1 MHQPN
6 YSPPMYVPVPFPMYM
21 PQPQQNMIPQ
31 YSHSYNKTKDSF
43 YRRTGGKKST
53 YRFNRGKRNIKRFK
67 KVVHCILFYFYLK
80 RFCKVAQSNRRIAFD
95 KFFKS
100 IKTQINGVK
109 KLLLDSLNEF
119 FSIMLLKK
127 EISFDFKEGDNKD
140 VIK

>member
-21 PQPQQNMIPQ
+21 PQPQQNMVPQ

-43 YRRTGGKKST
+43 YRRTSGKKST

-80 RFCKVAQSNRRIAFD
+80 RFCKIAQSNRRIAFD

-127 EISFDFKEGDNKD
+127 EISFDFQ
-140 VIK
+140 